1 MGFKKNNNGFKKYTK
16 KVSKEAGQVL
26 INTGNGK
33 GKTTA
38 ALGLALRSAG
48 HNQKVLILQFIKGR
62 YRTGEIKIIEKLK
75 PLIEIEQLGSG
86 FIKFKNGKPAPTT
99 RQIENAKESFEYA
112 REKIYGGKY
121 DLVILDE
128 INNLVDY
135 GLLRVEDVVE
145 LIKNKPGKLCVVL
158 TGRNAHFKLVDIADT
173 VTEMKEVKHTF
184 SKGTGARKGIEY

>member
-1 MGFKKNNNGFKKYTK
+1 MDFKKNNNRLKNYTK
-16 KVSKEAGQVL
+16 KGSKAGQVL

-75 PLIEIEQLGSG
+75 PLIEIEQLGRG
-86 FIKFKNGKPAPTT
+86 FIKFKNGKPAPTS
-99 RQIENAKESFEYA
+99 RQIENAKESFKYA
-112 REKIYGGKY
+112 REKIYSGKY
-121 DLVILDE
+121 DMVILDE

-135 GLLRVEDVVE
+135 GLLKVEDVVD
-145 LIKNKPGKLCVVL
+145 LIKNKPGELCIVL